1 MDACCSAHSHSS
13 PINGSVLVVIPARLA
28 STRLPNKPLADLG
41 GKPLLQHT
49 WERAAQMTTADRLLI
64 ATDAEEIRQ
73 VAEGFGAQVAMTS
86 PDHPNGTARIASLL
100 CEHMDA
106 EFILNVQGDEPFIEP
121 ALLDELVERWRQTR
135 CELVTAVRPIDSVEE
150 LHNPNCVKAVRGRK
164 GQALYFSRS
173 AVPFLRGV
181 EKDEWLDSGTP
192 YWAHIGVYGYTRA
205 ALEAYAHME
214 PTLLEETEKL
224 EQLRFLEHGFSIQ
237 TVVTSYRPLGI
248 DTPEDLEE
256 ARARLLRS

>member
-1 MDACCSAHSHSS
+1 MDACCSAHSHS
-13 PINGSVLVVIPARLA
+13 PVTGTVLVVIPARLA

-49 WERAAQMTTADRLLI
+49 WERAAQMRTADRLII

-106 EFILNVQGDEPFIEP
+106 DFILNVQGDEPFIEP
-121 ALLDELVERWRQTR
+121 QLLDELVERWRQTR
-135 CELVTAVRPIDSVEE
+135 CELVTAVRPIDSEHE
-150 LHNPNCVKAVRGRK
+150 LHNPNCVKAVRGQK

-173 AVPFLRGV
+173 AIPHLRGV
-181 EKDEWLDSGTP
+181 EKGQWLDSGAP

-205 ALEAYAHME
+205 ALSAYADMQ

-224 EQLRFLEHGFSIQ
+224 EQLRYLEHGFSMQ
-237 TVVTSYRPLGI
+237 TVVTRYRPLGI

-256 ARARLLRS
+256 ARARLAGS